1 MLNNKKDFSPYFSC
15 KVISQ
20 RNKAHADRAVVMIKR
35 EHNKFEK

>member
-15 KVISQ
+15 KVSQ

-35 EHNKFEK
+35 EHNKSEK